1 MAAIVFLEINGF
13 QVEASHEELEE
24 LVPGVARGLIDKE
37 EVGDFFRQ
45 NAGPLDS
52 Q

>member
-1 MAAIVFLEINGF
+1 VAAIVFLAIDGC
-13 QVEASHEELEE
+13 QLEASHEE

-45 NAGPLDS
+45 HAGPLDS